1 MEKKNL
7 KACTLVHSFDFLNFF
22 LSLLTCQ
29 ISERNNVLSLVD
41 GEGHV
46 FQKIDRGDGVE
57 VSSDH
62 FDGKL
67 SVFGCVE
74 PGAKDCDA
82 GDNIADHFQE
92 ENKKVLEIQRL

>member
-1 MEKKNL
+1 M
-7 KACTLVHSFDFLNFF
+7 

-46 FQKIDRGDGVE
+46 FQKIDRCDGVE
-57 VSSDH
+57 ISSH
-62 FDGKL
+62 QRGGKGSL
-67 SVFGCVE
+67 IDCVE